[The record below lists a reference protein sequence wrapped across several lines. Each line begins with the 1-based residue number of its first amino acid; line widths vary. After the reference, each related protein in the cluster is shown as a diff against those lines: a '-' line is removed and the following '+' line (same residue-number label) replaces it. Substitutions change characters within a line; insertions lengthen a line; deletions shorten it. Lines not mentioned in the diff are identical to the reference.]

1 MWLQKTSLHDQLAWF
16 VKEVATAFEALH
28 NQGFAQQAVQLPKSC
43 FSKELKAVLSA
54 LARTCRVRHL
64 PEFYKGSVMHKVELT
79 AGEKDWMQLGLLLGW
94 VTYHS
99 KQSGICYYDVR
110 RQEVPEE

>member
-1 MWLQKTSLHDQLAWF
+1 
-16 VKEVATAFEALH
+16 
-28 NQGFAQQAVQLPKSC
+28 
-43 FSKELKAVLSA
+43 
-54 LARTCRVRHL
+54 
-64 PEFYKGSVMHKVELT
+64 MHKVELT